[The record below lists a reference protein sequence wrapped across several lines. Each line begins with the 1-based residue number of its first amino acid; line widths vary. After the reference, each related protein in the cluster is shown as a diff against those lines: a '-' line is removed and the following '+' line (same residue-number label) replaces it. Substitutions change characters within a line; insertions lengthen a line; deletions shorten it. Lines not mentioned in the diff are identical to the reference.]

1 MTSSIFT
8 RRRNRH
14 GVTIET
20 ITRMKERFEQG
31 LTVEKIMNC
40 EGQPDPHRTENNYK
54 TLKETGA
61 KKQNFSL
68 RAPPTLQ
75 KEGSLGLGKSD
86 RNTFD
91 YTTSAENTALTKVV
105 HSSKSVDHRE
115 NEKNNALEGNEIDFL
130 GVRESSK
137 KSVENLNNSENSSED
152 EEDISASKNPPY
164 GHSKDVPDA
173 GISPKPQRVPRT
185 RERRSPNVE
194 QRNDTDNTAKSD
206 IRVRE
211 NSDDVTGEE
220 TEAINSP
227 RPQRVPRVRERR
239 SPNVE
244 QRSDTDNVMKS
255 DISTRENSD
264 DVGGEE
270 MQAFDSLLPQRPP
283 RVRERI
289 SPSDHDLVTIRAP
302 EDLSCRGSDDKL
314 QLNSIANA
322 VSDPEKGSASL
333 ELSKD
338 SLSAT
343 DSHIFLPPF
352 FKGDN
357 EDDSE
362 EVALASENSKSSM
375 PFVDFAFPSDSSPEL
390 YSAFLSNA
398 SSLNSGKSNR
408 VTDKRLGEDFEVK
421 GSSEEQ
427 TTCNL
432 PPSDKSTSLARM
444 CYVDK
449 DAMEG
454 ANIGIKHREPTEKK
468 SVAFPPPLSTIL
480 ASASKSKQKK
490 LSASSTSQKQ
500 SVEDAENYSEETD
513 VKQLKEPTVYGPER
527 VCSDNVTQENRYKP
541 TKDMLSDVHNL
552 RHEAEDASSGYS
564 ANDFS
569 TGVEFLKTCFP
580 DIESDVI
587 SALLTDTSGDVMK
600 VVNELLADE
609 SDLVSFPVGETD
621 LSTQQSQDSQI
632 LTSQNLP
639 LKSLNG
645 SLKSVKPIDE
655 SHVAGDHTHEV
666 RSQSSALREVSDI
679 PREISA
685 QVDQRNQ
692 PRPLESSP
700 LAKAQASSRNTFQL
714 TLEPAIALH
723 LVELFGPFT
732 GVNFQGLRTFKFSC
746 IHTLFSVG
754 IAWPYKI
761 RCARNLNDFFF
772 LLHRGS
778 EP

>member
-40 EGQPDPHRTENNYK
+40 EGKPDPNRTENNYK
-54 TLKETGA
+54 TLTSTGA
-61 KKQNFSL
+61 KKQNLSP

-75 KEGSLGLGKSD
+75 KESSLGLGKSD

-105 HSSKSVDHRE
+105 HSSKNVDRE
-115 NEKNNALEGNEIDFL
+115 NEKNNALEGSEIDFL

-137 KSVENLNNSENSSED
+137 KSVENLNSENSSED

-164 GHSKDVPDA
+164 GDSKDVPDA
-173 GISPKPQRVPRT
+173 NISPKPQRVPRT

-194 QRNDTDNTAKSD
+194 QRNDTDDAAKSD

-255 DISTRENSD
+255 DICTRENSD

-270 MQAFDSLLPQRPP
+270 MQAFDSPLPQRSP

-302 EDLSCRGSDDKL
+302 EDLICRGSDDKL

-362 EVALASENSKSSM
+362 EVALASENSKS
-375 PFVDFAFPSDSSPEL
+375 PSDISPEL

-421 GSSEEQ
+421 ASSEEQ

-454 ANIGIKHREPTEKK
+454 ANIGLKHREPTEKK

-513 VKQLKEPTVYGPER
+513 VKQLKEPTVCGPEP
-527 VCSDNVTQENRYKP
+527 VCSDNVTQENRYQP

-552 RHEAEDASSGYS
+552 RHEAEDACSGYS
-564 ANDFS
+564 AKDFS

-609 SDLVSFPVGETD
+609 GDLVSFPVGETD

-632 LTSQNLP
+632 LASQNLP
-639 LKSLNG
+639 FKSLNG

-655 SHVAGDHTHEV
+655 SHVTGNRTHEV
-666 RSQSSALREVSDI
+666 RSQSSAVREVIDI

-685 QVDQRNQ
+685 QVDQTNQ

-700 LAKAQASSRNTFQL
+700 FAKAQASSRNTFQL

-732 GVNFQGLRTFKFSC
+732 GVNFQGLRTLSSFVF
-746 IHTLFSVG
+746 TLFS
-754 IAWPYKI
+754 A
-761 RCARNLNDFFF
+761 
-772 LLHRGS
+772 
-778 EP
+778 

>member
-14 GVTIET
+14 GVTVET

-40 EGQPDPHRTENNYK
+40 EGKPDPNRTENNYK
-54 TLKETGA
+54 TLTSTGA
-61 KKQNFSL
+61 KKQNLSP

-75 KEGSLGLGKSD
+75 KESSLGLGKSD

-105 HSSKSVDHRE
+105 HSSKSVDRE
-115 NEKNNALEGNEIDFL
+115 NALEGNEIDFL

-137 KSVENLNNSENSSED
+137 KSVENLNNRENSSED

-164 GHSKDVPDA
+164 GDSKDVPDA
-173 GISPKPQRVPRT
+173 SISPKPQRVPRT

-194 QRNDTDNTAKSD
+194 PRNDTDNVVKSD
-206 IRVRE
+206 IC
-211 NSDDVTGEE
+211 
-220 TEAINSP
+220 
-227 RPQRVPRVRERR
+227 
-239 SPNVE
+239 
-244 QRSDTDNVMKS
+244 
-255 DISTRENSD
+255 TRENSG

-270 MQAFDSLLPQRPP
+270 MQAFDSPLPQRPP

-289 SPSDHDLVTIRAP
+289 SPSDHDLVTIRSP

-314 QLNSIANA
+314 QLNSIDNA
-322 VSDPEKGSASL
+322 VSGSEKGSASL

-375 PFVDFAFPSDSSPEL
+375 PFVDFAFPSDSFPEL

-421 GSSEEQ
+421 ASSEEQ

-454 ANIGIKHREPTEKK
+454 ANIGLKHREPTEKK

-490 LSASSTSQKQ
+490 VSASSTSQKQ
-500 SVEDAENYSEETD
+500 SVEDSENYSEEPE
-513 VKQLKEPTVYGPER
+513 VKPLKEPTVYGPER
-527 VCSDNVTQENRYKP
+527 VFSDNVTQENKYQP

-632 LTSQNLP
+632 LASQNLP

-645 SLKSVKPIDE
+645 SLKSVKPTDE

-666 RSQSSALREVSDI
+666 RSQSSAVREVSDI

-685 QVDQRNQ
+685 QVDQTNQ

-746 IHTLFSVG
+746 IHTFFSVG

-761 RCARNLNDFFF
+761 RCVRNLNDVFF

>member
-20 ITRMKERFEQG
+20 MTKMKERFEQG

-40 EGQPDPHRTENNYK
+40 EGKPDPNRTENNYK
-54 TLKETGA
+54 TLTSTGA
-61 KKQNFSL
+61 KKQNLSP

-75 KEGSLGLGKSD
+75 KESSLGLGKSD

-105 HSSKSVDHRE
+105 HSSKNVDRE
-115 NEKNNALEGNEIDFL
+115 NEKNNALEGSEIDFL

-164 GHSKDVPDA
+164 GDSKDVPDA
-173 GISPKPQRVPRT
+173 SISPKPQRVPRT

-194 QRNDTDNTAKSD
+194 QRNDTDDAVKSD
-206 IRVRE
+206 IRGRA

-255 DISTRENSD
+255 DICTRENSD

-270 MQAFDSLLPQRPP
+270 MQAFDSPLPQRPP
-283 RVRERI
+283 SVRERI

-302 EDLSCRGSDDKL
+302 EDLICRGSDDKL

-362 EVALASENSKSSM
+362 EVALASENFRS
-375 PFVDFAFPSDSSPEL
+375 PSDISPEL

-408 VTDKRLGEDFEVK
+408 VTDKRLGEDFEVNT
-421 GSSEEQ
+421 SSEEQ

-454 ANIGIKHREPTEKK
+454 ANIGLKHREPTEKK

-513 VKQLKEPTVYGPER
+513 VKKLKEPTVYGPER
-527 VCSDNVTQENRYKP
+527 VCSDNVTQENRYQP

-552 RHEAEDASSGYS
+552 RHEAEDACSGYS

-609 SDLVSFPVGETD
+609 GDVVSFPVGETD

-632 LTSQNLP
+632 LASQNLP
-639 LKSLNG
+639 FKSLNG

-655 SHVAGDHTHEV
+655 SHVTGDRTHEV
-666 RSQSSALREVSDI
+666 RSQSSAVREVIDI

-685 QVDQRNQ
+685 QGDQTNQ

-732 GVNFQGLRTFKFSC
+732 GVNFQGLRTLSSLVF
-746 IHTLFSVG
+746 TLFS
-754 IAWPYKI
+754 A
-761 RCARNLNDFFF
+761 
-772 LLHRGS
+772 
-778 EP
+778 

>member
-40 EGQPDPHRTENNYK
+40 EGKPDPNRTENNYK
-54 TLKETGA
+54 TLTSTGA
-61 KKQNFSL
+61 KKQNLSP

-75 KEGSLGLGKSD
+75 KESSLGLGKSD
-86 RNTFD
+86 RNTFN

-105 HSSKSVDHRE
+105 HSSKSVDRE
-115 NEKNNALEGNEIDFL
+115 KEKKNALEGSEIDFL
-130 GVRESSK
+130 GVRQISK

-164 GHSKDVPDA
+164 GDSKDVPDA

-194 QRNDTDNTAKSD
+194 QRNDTDDAAKSD
-206 IRVRE
+206 IRARE
-211 NSDDVTGEE
+211 NSYDVTGEE
-220 TEAINSP
+220 TEVINSP

-244 QRSDTDNVMKS
+244 PRNDTDNVVKS
-255 DISTRENSD
+255 DICTRENSD
-264 DVGGEE
+264 DVSGEK
-270 MQAFDSLLPQRPP
+270 MQAFDSPLPQRPP

-302 EDLSCRGSDDKL
+302 QDLSCRGSDDKL

-362 EVALASENSKSSM
+362 EVALASENSKS
-375 PFVDFAFPSDSSPEL
+375 PSDISPEL

-421 GSSEEQ
+421 ASSEEQ

-454 ANIGIKHREPTEKK
+454 ANIGLKHREPTEKK

-527 VCSDNVTQENRYKP
+527 VCSDNVTQENRYQP

-552 RHEAEDASSGYS
+552 RHEAEDACSGYS

-609 SDLVSFPVGETD
+609 GDLVSFPVGETD

-632 LTSQNLP
+632 LASQNLP
-639 LKSLNG
+639 FKSLNG

-655 SHVAGDHTHEV
+655 SHVTGDRTHEV
-666 RSQSSALREVSDI
+666 RSQSSAVREVIDI

-685 QVDQRNQ
+685 QVDQTNQ

-700 LAKAQASSRNTFQL
+700 FAKAQASSRNTFQL

-746 IHTLFSVG
+746 IHTFFSVG

-761 RCARNLNDFFF
+761 RCARNLNDVFF

>member
-40 EGQPDPHRTENNYK
+40 EGKPDPNRTENNYK
-54 TLKETGA
+54 TLTSTGA
-61 KKQNFSL
+61 KKQNLSP

-75 KEGSLGLGKSD
+75 KESSLGLGKSD

-105 HSSKSVDHRE
+105 HSSKNVDRE
-115 NEKNNALEGNEIDFL
+115 NEKNNALEGSEIDFL

-164 GHSKDVPDA
+164 GDSKDVPDA
-173 GISPKPQRVPRT
+173 SISPKPQRVPRT

-194 QRNDTDNTAKSD
+194 QRNDTDDAAKSD

-255 DISTRENSD
+255 DICTRENSD

-270 MQAFDSLLPQRPP
+270 MQAFDSPLPQRPP

-302 EDLSCRGSDDKL
+302 EDLICRGSDDKL

-362 EVALASENSKSSM
+362 EVALASENFKS
-375 PFVDFAFPSDSSPEL
+375 PSDISPEL

-408 VTDKRLGEDFEVK
+408 VTDKRLGADFEVK
-421 GSSEEQ
+421 TSSEEQ

-454 ANIGIKHREPTEKK
+454 ANIGLKHREPTEKK

-513 VKQLKEPTVYGPER
+513 VKQLKEPTVCGPEP
-527 VCSDNVTQENRYKP
+527 VCSDNVTQENRYQP

-552 RHEAEDASSGYS
+552 RHEAEDACSGYS

-609 SDLVSFPVGETD
+609 GDLVSFPVGETD

-632 LTSQNLP
+632 LASQNLP
-639 LKSLNG
+639 FKSLNG

-655 SHVAGDHTHEV
+655 SHVTGNRTHEV
-666 RSQSSALREVSDI
+666 RSQSSAVREVIDI

-685 QVDQRNQ
+685 QVDQTNQ

-700 LAKAQASSRNTFQL
+700 FAKAQASSRNTFQL

-732 GVNFQGLRTFKFSC
+732 GVNFQGLRTLSSLVF
-746 IHTLFSVG
+746 TLFS
-754 IAWPYKI
+754 A
-761 RCARNLNDFFF
+761 
-772 LLHRGS
+772 
-778 EP
+778 

>member
-1 MTSSIFT
+1 M
-8 RRRNRH
+8 
-14 GVTIET
+14 
-20 ITRMKERFEQG
+20 
-31 LTVEKIMNC
+31 
-40 EGQPDPHRTENNYK
+40 
-54 TLKETGA
+54 
-61 KKQNFSL
+61 
-68 RAPPTLQ
+68 
-75 KEGSLGLGKSD
+75 
-86 RNTFD
+86 
-91 YTTSAENTALTKVV
+91 
-105 HSSKSVDHRE
+105 
-115 NEKNNALEGNEIDFL
+115 
-130 GVRESSK
+130 
-137 KSVENLNNSENSSED
+137 
-152 EEDISASKNPPY
+152 
-164 GHSKDVPDA
+164 
-173 GISPKPQRVPRT
+173 
-185 RERRSPNVE
+185 
-194 QRNDTDNTAKSD
+194 
-206 IRVRE
+206 
-211 NSDDVTGEE
+211 
-220 TEAINSP
+220 
-227 RPQRVPRVRERR
+227 
-239 SPNVE
+239 
-244 QRSDTDNVMKS
+244 
-255 DISTRENSD
+255 
-264 DVGGEE
+264 
-270 MQAFDSLLPQRPP
+270 
-283 RVRERI
+283 
-289 SPSDHDLVTIRAP
+289 
-302 EDLSCRGSDDKL
+302 
-314 QLNSIANA
+314 
-322 VSDPEKGSASL
+322 
-333 ELSKD
+333 
-338 SLSAT
+338 
-343 DSHIFLPPF
+343 
-352 FKGDN
+352 
-357 EDDSE
+357 
-362 EVALASENSKSSM
+362 
-375 PFVDFAFPSDSSPEL
+375 
-390 YSAFLSNA
+390 
-398 SSLNSGKSNR
+398 
-408 VTDKRLGEDFEVK
+408 TDKRLGEDFEVK
-421 GSSEEQ
+421 ASSEEQ

-454 ANIGIKHREPTEKK
+454 ANIELKHREPTEKK

-527 VCSDNVTQENRYKP
+527 VCSDNVTQENRYQP

-552 RHEAEDASSGYS
+552 RHEAEDACSGYS

-609 SDLVSFPVGETD
+609 GDLVSFPVGETD

-632 LTSQNLP
+632 LASQNLP

-645 SLKSVKPIDE
+645 SLKSVKPTDE

-666 RSQSSALREVSDI
+666 RSQSSAVREVSDI

-685 QVDQRNQ
+685 QVDQTNQ

-746 IHTLFSVG
+746 IHTFFSVG

-761 RCARNLNDFFF
+761 RCARNLNDVFF

>member
-1 MTSSIFT
+1 MTSFIFT

-40 EGQPDPHRTENNYK
+40 EGKPDPNRTENNYK
-54 TLKETGA
+54 TLTSTGA
-61 KKQNFSL
+61 KKQNLSP

-75 KEGSLGLGKSD
+75 KESSLGLGKSD

-105 HSSKSVDHRE
+105 HSSKNVDRE
-115 NEKNNALEGNEIDFL
+115 NEKNNALEGSEIDFL

-137 KSVENLNNSENSSED
+137 KSVENLNNRENSSED

-164 GHSKDVPDA
+164 GDSKDVPDA
-173 GISPKPQRVPRT
+173 SISPKPQRVPRT

-194 QRNDTDNTAKSD
+194 QRNDTDDAAKSD

-255 DISTRENSD
+255 DICTRENSD

-270 MQAFDSLLPQRPP
+270 MQAFDSPLPQRPP

-289 SPSDHDLVTIRAP
+289 SPSDHDLVTIRSP
-302 EDLSCRGSDDKL
+302 EDLSCRGSDHKL
-314 QLNSIANA
+314 QLNSIDNA
-322 VSDPEKGSASL
+322 VSGSEKGSASL

-362 EVALASENSKSSM
+362 EVALASENFKS
-375 PFVDFAFPSDSSPEL
+375 PSDISPEL

-421 GSSEEQ
+421 TSSEEQ

-454 ANIGIKHREPTEKK
+454 ANIGLKHREPTEKK

-490 LSASSTSQKQ
+490 VSASSTSQKQ
-500 SVEDAENYSEETD
+500 SVEDAENYSEETE
-513 VKQLKEPTVYGPER
+513 VKPLKEPTVYGPER
-527 VCSDNVTQENRYKP
+527 VFSDNVTQENRYQP

-632 LTSQNLP
+632 LASQNLP

-666 RSQSSALREVSDI
+666 RSQSSAVREVSDI

-685 QVDQRNQ
+685 QVDQTNQ

-746 IHTLFSVG
+746 IHTFFSVG

-761 RCARNLNDFFF
+761 RCARNLNDVFF

>member
-20 ITRMKERFEQG
+20 ITRMMERFEQG

-40 EGQPDPHRTENNYK
+40 EGKPDPNRTENNYK
-54 TLKETGA
+54 TLTSTGA
-61 KKQNFSL
+61 KKQNLSP

-75 KEGSLGLGKSD
+75 KESSLGLGKSD
-86 RNTFD
+86 RNTLD

-105 HSSKSVDHRE
+105 HSSKSVDRE
-115 NEKNNALEGNEIDFL
+115 NEKNNALEGSEIDFL

-137 KSVENLNNSENSSED
+137 KSVEYLKNSENSSED

-164 GHSKDVPDA
+164 GDGKDVPDA
-173 GISPKPQRVPRT
+173 SISPKPQRVPRT

-194 QRNDTDNTAKSD
+194 QRND
-206 IRVRE
+206 IRE

-244 QRSDTDNVMKS
+244 QRSVMKS
-255 DISTRENSD
+255 DICTRENSG

-270 MQAFDSLLPQRPP
+270 MQAFDSPLPQRPP

-314 QLNSIANA
+314 QLNRIANA

-352 FKGDN
+352 FTGDN

-362 EVALASENSKSSM
+362 EVALASENSKS
-375 PFVDFAFPSDSSPEL
+375 PSDISPEL

-421 GSSEEQ
+421 ASSEEQ

-454 ANIGIKHREPTEKK
+454 ANIGLKHREPTEKK

-527 VCSDNVTQENRYKP
+527 VCSDNVTQENRYQR

-552 RHEAEDASSGYS
+552 RHEAEDACSGYS

-632 LTSQNLP
+632 LASQNLP

-655 SHVAGDHTHEV
+655 SHVAGDHTHVV
-666 RSQSSALREVSDI
+666 RSQSSAVREVSDI

-685 QVDQRNQ
+685 QVDQTNQ

-746 IHTLFSVG
+746 IHTFFSVG

-761 RCARNLNDFFF
+761 RCARNLNDVFF

>member
-20 ITRMKERFEQG
+20 ITRMMERFEQG

-40 EGQPDPHRTENNYK
+40 EGKPDPNRTENNYK
-54 TLKETGA
+54 TLTSTGA
-61 KKQNFSL
+61 KKQNLSP

-75 KEGSLGLGKSD
+75 KESSLGLGKSD
-86 RNTFD
+86 RNTLD

-105 HSSKSVDHRE
+105 HSSKSVDRE
-115 NEKNNALEGNEIDFL
+115 NEKNNALEGSEIDFL

-137 KSVENLNNSENSSED
+137 KSVEYLKNSENSSED

-164 GHSKDVPDA
+164 GDGKDVPDA
-173 GISPKPQRVPRT
+173 SISPKPQRVPRT

-194 QRNDTDNTAKSD
+194 QRND
-206 IRVRE
+206 IRE

-227 RPQRVPRVRERR
+227 RPQRVPRIRERR

-244 QRSDTDNVMKS
+244 QRSVMKS
-255 DISTRENSD
+255 DICTRENSG

-270 MQAFDSLLPQRPP
+270 MQAFDSPLPQRPP

-314 QLNSIANA
+314 QLNRIANA

-362 EVALASENSKSSM
+362 EVALASENSKS
-375 PFVDFAFPSDSSPEL
+375 PSDISPEL

-421 GSSEEQ
+421 ASSEEQ

-454 ANIGIKHREPTEKK
+454 ANVGLKHREPTEKK

-513 VKQLKEPTVYGPER
+513 VKQLKESTVYGPER
-527 VCSDNVTQENRYKP
+527 VCSDNVTQENRYQP

-552 RHEAEDASSGYS
+552 RHEAEDACSGYS

-632 LTSQNLP
+632 LASQNLP

-655 SHVAGDHTHEV
+655 SHVAGDHTHVV
-666 RSQSSALREVSDI
+666 RSQSSAVREVSDI

-685 QVDQRNQ
+685 QVDQTNQ

-732 GVNFQGLRTFKFSC
+732 GVNFQGLRTLSSLVF
-746 IHTLFSVG
+746 TLFS
-754 IAWPYKI
+754 A
-761 RCARNLNDFFF
+761 
-772 LLHRGS
+772 
-778 EP
+778 

>member
-1 MTSSIFT
+1 MTFSIFT

-40 EGQPDPHRTENNYK
+40 EGKPDPNRTENNYK
-54 TLKETGA
+54 TLTSTGA
-61 KKQNFSL
+61 KKQNLSP

-75 KEGSLGLGKSD
+75 KESSLGLGKSD

-105 HSSKSVDHRE
+105 HSSKSVDRE
-115 NEKNNALEGNEIDFL
+115 NEKNNALEGNEIDSL

-164 GHSKDVPDA
+164 GDSEDVPDA

-194 QRNDTDNTAKSD
+194 QRNDTDDAAKSD
-206 IRVRE
+206 IRARE
-211 NSDDVTGEE
+211 NSFDVTGEE

-244 QRSDTDNVMKS
+244 PRNDTDNVVKS
-255 DISTRENSD
+255 DICTRENSD
-264 DVGGEE
+264 DVSGEK
-270 MQAFDSLLPQRPP
+270 MQAFDSPLPQRPP

-302 EDLSCRGSDDKL
+302 EDLICRGSADKL

-362 EVALASENSKSSM
+362 EVALASENSKS
-375 PFVDFAFPSDSSPEL
+375 PSDISPEL

-421 GSSEEQ
+421 ASSEEQ

-444 CYVDK
+444 CCVDK

-454 ANIGIKHREPTEKK
+454 ANIGLKHREPTEKK

-527 VCSDNVTQENRYKP
+527 VCSDNVTQENRYQP

-552 RHEAEDASSGYS
+552 RHEAEDACSGYS

-609 SDLVSFPVGETD
+609 GDLVSFPVGETD

-632 LTSQNLP
+632 LASQNLP
-639 LKSLNG
+639 FKSLNG

-655 SHVAGDHTHEV
+655 SHVTDDRTHEV
-666 RSQSSALREVSDI
+666 RSQSSAVREVIDI

-685 QVDQRNQ
+685 QVDQTNQ

-700 LAKAQASSRNTFQL
+700 FAKAQASSRNTFQL

-732 GVNFQGLRTFKFSC
+732 GVNFQGLRTLSSLVF
-746 IHTLFSVG
+746 TLFS
-754 IAWPYKI
+754 A
-761 RCARNLNDFFF
+761 
-772 LLHRGS
+772 
-778 EP
+778 

>member
-40 EGQPDPHRTENNYK
+40 EGKPDPNRTENNYK
-54 TLKETGA
+54 TLTSTGA
-61 KKQNFSL
+61 KKQNLSP

-75 KEGSLGLGKSD
+75 KESSLGLGKSD
-86 RNTFD
+86 RNTFN

-105 HSSKSVDHRE
+105 HSSKSVDRE
-115 NEKNNALEGNEIDFL
+115 KEKNNALEGSEIDFL
-130 GVRESSK
+130 GVRQISK
-137 KSVENLNNSENSSED
+137 KSVENLNHSENSSED

-164 GHSKDVPDA
+164 GDSKDVPDA

-194 QRNDTDNTAKSD
+194 QRNDTDDAAKSD

-244 QRSDTDNVMKS
+244 PRNDTDNVVKS
-255 DISTRENSD
+255 DICTRENSD
-264 DVGGEE
+264 DVSGEK
-270 MQAFDSLLPQRPP
+270 MQAFDSPLPQRPP

-302 EDLSCRGSDDKL
+302 EDLICRGSDDKL

-362 EVALASENSKSSM
+362 EVALASENSKS
-375 PFVDFAFPSDSSPEL
+375 PSDISPEL

-421 GSSEEQ
+421 TSSEEQ

-454 ANIGIKHREPTEKK
+454 ANIGLKHREPTEKK

-513 VKQLKEPTVYGPER
+513 VKQLKEPTVCGPEP
-527 VCSDNVTQENRYKP
+527 VCSDNVTQENRYQPK
-541 TKDMLSDVHNL
+541 KDMLSDVHNL
-552 RHEAEDASSGYS
+552 RHEAEDACSGYS
-564 ANDFS
+564 AKDFS

-609 SDLVSFPVGETD
+609 GDLVSFPVGETD

-632 LTSQNLP
+632 LASQNLP
-639 LKSLNG
+639 FKSLNG

-655 SHVAGDHTHEV
+655 SHVTGDRTHEV
-666 RSQSSALREVSDI
+666 RSQSSAVREVIDI

-685 QVDQRNQ
+685 QVDQTNQ

-700 LAKAQASSRNTFQL
+700 FAKAQASSRNTFQL

-746 IHTLFSVG
+746 IHTFFSVG

-761 RCARNLNDFFF
+761 RCARNLNDVFF

>member
-1 MTSSIFT
+1 
-8 RRRNRH
+8 
-14 GVTIET
+14 
-20 ITRMKERFEQG
+20 
-31 LTVEKIMNC
+31 
-40 EGQPDPHRTENNYK
+40 
-54 TLKETGA
+54 
-61 KKQNFSL
+61 
-68 RAPPTLQ
+68 
-75 KEGSLGLGKSD
+75 
-86 RNTFD
+86 
-91 YTTSAENTALTKVV
+91 
-105 HSSKSVDHRE
+105 
-115 NEKNNALEGNEIDFL
+115 
-130 GVRESSK
+130 
-137 KSVENLNNSENSSED
+137 
-152 EEDISASKNPPY
+152 
-164 GHSKDVPDA
+164 
-173 GISPKPQRVPRT
+173 
-185 RERRSPNVE
+185 
-194 QRNDTDNTAKSD
+194 
-206 IRVRE
+206 
-211 NSDDVTGEE
+211 
-220 TEAINSP
+220 
-227 RPQRVPRVRERR
+227 
-239 SPNVE
+239 
-244 QRSDTDNVMKS
+244 MKS
-255 DISTRENSD
+255 DICTRENSD
-264 DVGGEE
+264 DVSGEK
-270 MQAFDSLLPQRPP
+270 MQAFDSPLPQRPP

-302 EDLSCRGSDDKL
+302 QDLSCRGSDDKL

-362 EVALASENSKSSM
+362 EVALASENSKS
-375 PFVDFAFPSDSSPEL
+375 PSDISPEL

-421 GSSEEQ
+421 ASSEEQ

-454 ANIGIKHREPTEKK
+454 ANIGLKHREPTEKK

-527 VCSDNVTQENRYKP
+527 VCSDNVTQENRYQP

-552 RHEAEDASSGYS
+552 RHEAEDACSGYS

-609 SDLVSFPVGETD
+609 GDLVSFPVGETD

-632 LTSQNLP
+632 LASQNLP
-639 LKSLNG
+639 FKSLNG

-655 SHVAGDHTHEV
+655 SHVTGNRTHEV
-666 RSQSSALREVSDI
+666 RSQSSAVREVIDI

-685 QVDQRNQ
+685 QVDQTNQ

-700 LAKAQASSRNTFQL
+700 FAKAQASSRNTFQL

-732 GVNFQGLRTFKFSC
+732 GVNFQGLRTLSSLVF
-746 IHTLFSVG
+746 TLFS
-754 IAWPYKI
+754 A
-761 RCARNLNDFFF
+761 
-772 LLHRGS
+772 
-778 EP
+778 

>member
-8 RRRNRH
+8 RRRNQH

-40 EGQPDPHRTENNYK
+40 EGKPDPSRTENNFK

-61 KKQNFSL
+61 KKQNLSP
-68 RAPPTLQ
+68 RAPQTLQ
-75 KEGSLGLGKSD
+75 KEGPLGLGKSD

-91 YTTSAENTALTKVV
+91 YTTSAENTALTKMV
-105 HSSKSVDHRE
+105 HSSKTVDHE
-115 NEKNNALEGNEIDFL
+115 NEKNNALERNEIELL
-130 GVRESSK
+130 GVRENSK
-137 KSVENLNNSENSSED
+137 KSVENLNNSTNSSED
-152 EEDISASKNPPY
+152 ECDVSASENPPD
-164 GHSKDVPDA
+164 GDSKDVRNA
-173 GISPKPQRVPRT
+173 SISPKPQRVPRT

-206 IRVRE
+206 IRARE
-211 NSDDVTGEE
+211 NSDDVSGKE

-227 RPQRVPRVRERR
+227 RPQRAPRVRERR

-244 QRSDTDNVMKS
+244 PRNDTDNVVKS
-255 DISTRENSD
+255 DICARENSD
-264 DVGGEE
+264 DVSGEE
-270 MQAFDSLLPQRPP
+270 MQTFDSPLPQRAPWAQ
-283 RVRERI
+283 ERR
-289 SPSDHDLVTIRAP
+289 SPSDHDLVTVKAP
-302 EDLSCRGSDDKL
+302 DLSCRGSNDKL
-314 QLNSIANA
+314 QLTNIANA
-322 VSDPEKGSASL
+322 VSVPEKGSASL
-333 ELSKD
+333 EVSKD
-338 SLSAT
+338 LLSAT

-352 FKGDN
+352 FKGGN
-357 EDDSE
+357 EDDSQ
-362 EVALASENSKSSM
+362 EVAQASENSKSSM
-375 PFVDFAFPSDSSPEL
+375 PFVDCAFPSDSSSEL
-390 YSAFLSNA
+390 YSASMFNA

-408 VTDKRLGEDFEVK
+408 VTDKHLGEDFEGK
-421 GSSEEQ
+421 ASSEEQ

-432 PPSDKSTSLARM
+432 PPSDKSTSLSQM
-444 CYVDK
+444 CYVDR

-454 ANIGIKHREPTEKK
+454 ANIGLKHREPTETK
-468 SVAFPPPLSTIL
+468 SVALPPPLSTIL

-490 LSASSTSQKQ
+490 RSASSTSQKQ

-527 VCSDNVTQENRYKP
+527 VCGNSVIQENRHQP
-541 TKDMLSDVHNL
+541 TKDILSDVHNL

-632 LTSQNLP
+632 LASQNLP
-639 LKSLNG
+639 FKSLNG

-655 SHVAGDHTHEV
+655 SHETGDHTHEV
-666 RSQSSALREVSDI
+666 RSQSSAVREVSNI

-685 QVDQRNQ
+685 QVDQTNQ
-692 PRPLESSP
+692 PGPLESSP

-732 GVNFQGLRTFKFSC
+732 GVNFQGLCTLSSLVF
-746 IHTLFSVG
+746 TLFSV
-754 IAWPYKI
+754 
-761 RCARNLNDFFF
+761 
-772 LLHRGS
+772 
-778 EP
+778 

>member
-40 EGQPDPHRTENNYK
+40 EGKPDPNRTENNYK
-54 TLKETGA
+54 TLTSTGA
-61 KKQNFSL
+61 KKQNLSP

-75 KEGSLGLGKSD
+75 KESSLGLGKSD

-105 HSSKSVDHRE
+105 HSSKNVDRE
-115 NEKNNALEGNEIDFL
+115 NEKNSALEGSEIDFL

-137 KSVENLNNSENSSED
+137 KSVENLNSENSSED

-164 GHSKDVPDA
+164 GDSKDVPDA
-173 GISPKPQRVPRT
+173 SISPKPQRVPRT

-194 QRNDTDNTAKSD
+194 QRNDTDDAAKSD

-244 QRSDTDNVMKS
+244 PRNDTDNVVKS
-255 DISTRENSD
+255 DICTRENSD
-264 DVGGEE
+264 DVSGEK
-270 MQAFDSLLPQRPP
+270 MQAFDSPLPQRPP

-302 EDLSCRGSDDKL
+302 EDLICRGSDDKL

-362 EVALASENSKSSM
+362 EVALASENSKS
-375 PFVDFAFPSDSSPEL
+375 PSDISPEL

-421 GSSEEQ
+421 ASSEEQ

-454 ANIGIKHREPTEKK
+454 ANIGLKHREPTEKK

-527 VCSDNVTQENRYKP
+527 VCSDNVTQENRYQP

-552 RHEAEDASSGYS
+552 RHEAEDACSGYS

-609 SDLVSFPVGETD
+609 GDLVSFPVGETD

-632 LTSQNLP
+632 LASQNLP
-639 LKSLNG
+639 FKSLNG

-655 SHVAGDHTHEV
+655 SHVTGNRTHEV
-666 RSQSSALREVSDI
+666 RSQSSAVREVIDI

-685 QVDQRNQ
+685 QVDQTNQ

-700 LAKAQASSRNTFQL
+700 FAKAQASSRNTFQL

-732 GVNFQGLRTFKFSC
+732 GVNFQGLRTLSSLVF
-746 IHTLFSVG
+746 TLFS
-754 IAWPYKI
+754 A
-761 RCARNLNDFFF
+761 
-772 LLHRGS
+772 
-778 EP
+778 

>member
-40 EGQPDPHRTENNYK
+40 EGKPDPNRTENNYK
-54 TLKETGA
+54 TLTSTGA
-61 KKQNFSL
+61 KKQNLSP

-75 KEGSLGLGKSD
+75 KESSLGLGKSD

-105 HSSKSVDHRE
+105 HSSKSVDRE
-115 NEKNNALEGNEIDFL
+115 NEKNNALEGSEIDFL

-164 GHSKDVPDA
+164 GDSKDVPDA
-173 GISPKPQRVPRT
+173 SISPKPQRVPRT

-194 QRNDTDNTAKSD
+194 QRS
-206 IRVRE
+206 
-211 NSDDVTGEE
+211 
-220 TEAINSP
+220 
-227 RPQRVPRVRERR
+227 
-239 SPNVE
+239 
-244 QRSDTDNVMKS
+244 VMKS
-255 DISTRENSD
+255 DICTRENSG

-270 MQAFDSLLPQRPP
+270 MQAFDSPLPQRPP

-362 EVALASENSKSSM
+362 EVALASENSKS
-375 PFVDFAFPSDSSPEL
+375 PSDISPEL

-408 VTDKRLGEDFEVK
+408 VTDKRLEEDFEVK
-421 GSSEEQ
+421 ASSEEQ

-454 ANIGIKHREPTEKK
+454 ANIGLKHREPTEKK

-527 VCSDNVTQENRYKP
+527 VCSDNVTQENRYQP
-541 TKDMLSDVHNL
+541 TKDMLSEVHNL
-552 RHEAEDASSGYS
+552 RHEAEDACSGYS

-609 SDLVSFPVGETD
+609 GDLVSFSVGETD

-632 LTSQNLP
+632 LASQNLP
-639 LKSLNG
+639 FKSLNG

-655 SHVAGDHTHEV
+655 SHVTGDRTHEV
-666 RSQSSALREVSDI
+666 RSQSSAVREVIDI

-685 QVDQRNQ
+685 QVDQTNQ

-700 LAKAQASSRNTFQL
+700 FAKAQASSRNTFQL

-732 GVNFQGLRTFKFSC
+732 GVNFQGLRTLSSLVF
-746 IHTLFSVG
+746 TLFSALG
-754 IAWPYKI
+754 LHGPI
-761 RCARNLNDFFF
+761 RSAVQ
-772 LLHRGS
+772 GT
-778 EP
+778 

>member
-40 EGQPDPHRTENNYK
+40 EGKPDPNRTENNYK
-54 TLKETGA
+54 TLTSTGA
-61 KKQNFSL
+61 KKQNLSP

-75 KEGSLGLGKSD
+75 KESSLGLGKSD

-105 HSSKSVDHRE
+105 HSSKNVDRE
-115 NEKNNALEGNEIDFL
+115 NEKNNALEGSEIDFL

-164 GHSKDVPDA
+164 GDSKDVPDA
-173 GISPKPQRVPRT
+173 SISPKPQRVPRT

-194 QRNDTDNTAKSD
+194 QRNDTDDAAKSD

-244 QRSDTDNVMKS
+244 PRNDTDNVVKS
-255 DISTRENSD
+255 DICTRENSD
-264 DVGGEE
+264 DVSGEK
-270 MQAFDSLLPQRPP
+270 MQAFDSPLPQRPP

-302 EDLSCRGSDDKL
+302 EDLICRGSDDKL

-357 EDDSE
+357 DDDSE
-362 EVALASENSKSSM
+362 EVALASENFKS
-375 PFVDFAFPSDSSPEL
+375 PSDISPEL

-421 GSSEEQ
+421 TSSEEQ

-454 ANIGIKHREPTEKK
+454 ANIGLKHREPTEKK

-513 VKQLKEPTVYGPER
+513 VKQLKEPTVCGPEP
-527 VCSDNVTQENRYKP
+527 VCSDNVTQENRYQPK
-541 TKDMLSDVHNL
+541 KDMLSDVHNL
-552 RHEAEDASSGYS
+552 RHEAEDACSGYS
-564 ANDFS
+564 AKDFS

-609 SDLVSFPVGETD
+609 GDLDSFPVGETD

-632 LTSQNLP
+632 LASQNLP
-639 LKSLNG
+639 FKSLNG

-655 SHVAGDHTHEV
+655 SHVTGDRTHEV
-666 RSQSSALREVSDI
+666 RSQSSAVREVIDI

-685 QVDQRNQ
+685 QVDQTNQ

-700 LAKAQASSRNTFQL
+700 FAKAQASSRNTFQL

-732 GVNFQGLRTFKFSC
+732 GVNFQGLRTLSSLVF
-746 IHTLFSVG
+746 TLFS
-754 IAWPYKI
+754 A
-761 RCARNLNDFFF
+761 
-772 LLHRGS
+772 
-778 EP
+778 

>member
-40 EGQPDPHRTENNYK
+40 EGKPDPNRTENNYK
-54 TLKETGA
+54 TLTSTGA
-61 KKQNFSL
+61 KKQNLSP

-75 KEGSLGLGKSD
+75 KESSLGLGKSD
-86 RNTFD
+86 RNTFN

-105 HSSKSVDHRE
+105 HSSKNVDRE
-115 NEKNNALEGNEIDFL
+115 NEKNNALEGSEIDFL

-137 KSVENLNNSENSSED
+137 KSVENLNSENSSED

-164 GHSKDVPDA
+164 GDSKDVPDA
-173 GISPKPQRVPRT
+173 NISPKPQRVPRT

-194 QRNDTDNTAKSD
+194 QRNDTDDAAKSD

-244 QRSDTDNVMKS
+244 PRNDTDNVVKS
-255 DISTRENSD
+255 DICTRENSD
-264 DVGGEE
+264 DVSGEK
-270 MQAFDSLLPQRPP
+270 MQAFDSPLPQRPP

-302 EDLSCRGSDDKL
+302 QDLSCRGSDDKL

-362 EVALASENSKSSM
+362 EVALASENSKS
-375 PFVDFAFPSDSSPEL
+375 PSDISPEL

-421 GSSEEQ
+421 ASSEEQ

-454 ANIGIKHREPTEKK
+454 ANIGLKHREPTEKK

-513 VKQLKEPTVYGPER
+513 VKQLKEPTVCGPEP
-527 VCSDNVTQENRYKP
+527 VCSDNVTQENRYQP

-552 RHEAEDASSGYS
+552 RHEAEDACSGYS
-564 ANDFS
+564 AKDFS

-609 SDLVSFPVGETD
+609 GDLVSFPVGETD

-632 LTSQNLP
+632 LASQNLP
-639 LKSLNG
+639 FKSLNG

-655 SHVAGDHTHEV
+655 SHVTGNRTHEV
-666 RSQSSALREVSDI
+666 RSQSSAVREVIDI

-685 QVDQRNQ
+685 QVDQTNQ

-700 LAKAQASSRNTFQL
+700 FAKAQASSRNTFQL

-732 GVNFQGLRTFKFSC
+732 GVNFQGLRTLSSFVF
-746 IHTLFSVG
+746 TLFS
-754 IAWPYKI
+754 A
-761 RCARNLNDFFF
+761 
-772 LLHRGS
+772 
-778 EP
+778 

>member
-40 EGQPDPHRTENNYK
+40 EGKPDPNRTENNYK
-54 TLKETGA
+54 TLTSTGA
-61 KKQNFSL
+61 KKQNLSP

-75 KEGSLGLGKSD
+75 KESSLGLGKSD

-105 HSSKSVDHRE
+105 HSSKSVDRE

-130 GVRESSK
+130 GGRESSK

-164 GHSKDVPDA
+164 GDSKDVPDA
-173 GISPKPQRVPRT
+173 SISPKPQRVPRT

-194 QRNDTDNTAKSD
+194 QRNDTDDAAKSD
-206 IRVRE
+206 IRARE
-211 NSDDVTGEE
+211 NSYDVTGEE
-220 TEAINSP
+220 TEVINSP

-244 QRSDTDNVMKS
+244 PRNDTDNVVKS
-255 DISTRENSD
+255 DICTRENSD
-264 DVGGEE
+264 DVSGEK
-270 MQAFDSLLPQRPP
+270 MQAFDSPLPQRPP

-302 EDLSCRGSDDKL
+302 QDLSCRGSDDKL

-362 EVALASENSKSSM
+362 EVALASENSKS
-375 PFVDFAFPSDSSPEL
+375 PSDISPEL

-421 GSSEEQ
+421 ASSEEQ

-444 CYVDK
+444 CYFDK

-454 ANIGIKHREPTEKK
+454 ANIGLKHREPTEKK

-527 VCSDNVTQENRYKP
+527 VCSDNVTQENRYQP

-552 RHEAEDASSGYS
+552 RHEAEDACSGYS

-609 SDLVSFPVGETD
+609 GDLVSFPVGETD

-632 LTSQNLP
+632 LASQNLP
-639 LKSLNG
+639 FKSLNG

-655 SHVAGDHTHEV
+655 SHVTGDRTHEV
-666 RSQSSALREVSDI
+666 RSQSSAVREVIDI

-685 QVDQRNQ
+685 QVDQTNQ

-700 LAKAQASSRNTFQL
+700 FAKAQASSRNTFQL

-732 GVNFQGLRTFKFSC
+732 GVNFQGLRTLSSLVF
-746 IHTLFSVG
+746 TLFS
-754 IAWPYKI
+754 A
-761 RCARNLNDFFF
+761 
-772 LLHRGS
+772 
-778 EP
+778 

>member
-40 EGQPDPHRTENNYK
+40 EGKPDPNRTENNYK
-54 TLKETGA
+54 TLTSTGA
-61 KKQNFSL
+61 KKQNLSP

-75 KEGSLGLGKSD
+75 KESSLGLGKSD
-86 RNTFD
+86 RNTFN

-105 HSSKSVDHRE
+105 HSSKNVDRE
-115 NEKNNALEGNEIDFL
+115 NEKNNALEGSEIDFL

-137 KSVENLNNSENSSED
+137 KSVENLNSENSSED

-164 GHSKDVPDA
+164 GDSKDVPDA
-173 GISPKPQRVPRT
+173 NISPKPQRVPRT

-194 QRNDTDNTAKSD
+194 QRNDTDDAAKSD

-244 QRSDTDNVMKS
+244 PRNDTDNVVKS
-255 DISTRENSD
+255 DICTRENSD
-264 DVGGEE
+264 DVSGEK
-270 MQAFDSLLPQRPP
+270 MQAFDSPLPQRPP

-302 EDLSCRGSDDKL
+302 QDLSCRGSDDKL

-362 EVALASENSKSSM
+362 EVALASENFKS
-375 PFVDFAFPSDSSPEL
+375 PSDISPEL

-421 GSSEEQ
+421 TSSEEQ

-454 ANIGIKHREPTEKK
+454 ANIGLKHREPTEKK

-527 VCSDNVTQENRYKP
+527 VCSDNVTQENRYQP

-552 RHEAEDASSGYS
+552 RHEAEDACSGYS

-609 SDLVSFPVGETD
+609 GDLVSFPVGETD

-632 LTSQNLP
+632 LASQNLP
-639 LKSLNG
+639 FKSLNG

-655 SHVAGDHTHEV
+655 SHVTGDRTHEV
-666 RSQSSALREVSDI
+666 RSQSSAVREVIDI

-685 QVDQRNQ
+685 QVDQTNQ

-700 LAKAQASSRNTFQL
+700 FAKAQASSRNTFQL

-732 GVNFQGLRTFKFSC
+732 GVNFQGLRTLSSFVF
-746 IHTLFSVG
+746 TLFS
-754 IAWPYKI
+754 A
-761 RCARNLNDFFF
+761 
-772 LLHRGS
+772 
-778 EP
+778 

>member
-14 GVTIET
+14 GVTVET

-40 EGQPDPHRTENNYK
+40 EGKPDPNRTENNYK
-54 TLKETGA
+54 TLTSTGA
-61 KKQNFSL
+61 KKQNLSP

-75 KEGSLGLGKSD
+75 KESSLGLGKSD

-91 YTTSAENTALTKVV
+91 YTTSTENTALTKVV
-105 HSSKSVDHRE
+105 HSSKSVDRE
-115 NEKNNALEGNEIDFL
+115 NEKNNALEGSEIDFL

-137 KSVENLNNSENSSED
+137 KSVEYLNNSENSSED

-164 GHSKDVPDA
+164 GDGKDVPDA
-173 GISPKPQRVPRT
+173 SISPKPQRVPRT

-194 QRNDTDNTAKSD
+194 QRND
-206 IRVRE
+206 IRE

-227 RPQRVPRVRERR
+227 RPQRVPRIRERR

-244 QRSDTDNVMKS
+244 QRSVMKS
-255 DISTRENSD
+255 DICTRENSG

-270 MQAFDSLLPQRPP
+270 MQAFDSPLPQRPP

-289 SPSDHDLVTIRAP
+289 SPSDHDLVTIRSP
-302 EDLSCRGSDDKL
+302 EDLSCRGSDHKL
-314 QLNSIANA
+314 QLNSIDNA
-322 VSDPEKGSASL
+322 VSGSEKGSASL

-421 GSSEEQ
+421 ASSEEQ

-454 ANIGIKHREPTEKK
+454 ANIGLKHREPTEKK

-490 LSASSTSQKQ
+490 VSASSTSQKQ
-500 SVEDAENYSEETD
+500 SVEDAENYSEETE
-513 VKQLKEPTVYGPER
+513 VKPLKEPTVYGPER
-527 VCSDNVTQENRYKP
+527 VFSDNVTQENKYQP

-632 LTSQNLP
+632 LASQNLP

-645 SLKSVKPIDE
+645 SLKSVKPTDE

-666 RSQSSALREVSDI
+666 RSQSSAVREVSDI

-685 QVDQRNQ
+685 QVDQTNQ

-746 IHTLFSVG
+746 IHTFFSVG

-761 RCARNLNDFFF
+761 RCARNLNDVFF

>member
-40 EGQPDPHRTENNYK
+40 EGKPDPNRTENNYK
-54 TLKETGA
+54 TLTSTGA
-61 KKQNFSL
+61 KKQNLSP

-75 KEGSLGLGKSD
+75 KESSLGLGKSD

-105 HSSKSVDHRE
+105 HSSKNVDRE
-115 NEKNNALEGNEIDFL
+115 NEKNNALEGSEIDFL

-137 KSVENLNNSENSSED
+137 KSVENLNSENSSED

-164 GHSKDVPDA
+164 GDSKDVPDA
-173 GISPKPQRVPRT
+173 NISPKPQRVPRT

-194 QRNDTDNTAKSD
+194 QRNDTDDAAKSD

-255 DISTRENSD
+255 DICTRENSD

-270 MQAFDSLLPQRPP
+270 MQAFDSPLPQRSP

-302 EDLSCRGSDDKL
+302 EDLICRGSDDKL

-362 EVALASENSKSSM
+362 EVALASENFKS
-375 PFVDFAFPSDSSPEL
+375 PSDISPEL

-421 GSSEEQ
+421 TSSEEQ

-454 ANIGIKHREPTEKK
+454 ANIGLKHREPTEKK

-513 VKQLKEPTVYGPER
+513 VKQLKEPTVCGPEP
-527 VCSDNVTQENRYKP
+527 VCSDNVTQENRYQP

-552 RHEAEDASSGYS
+552 RHEAEDACSGYS
-564 ANDFS
+564 AKDFS

-609 SDLVSFPVGETD
+609 GDLVSFPVGETD

-632 LTSQNLP
+632 LASQNLP
-639 LKSLNG
+639 FKSLNG

-655 SHVAGDHTHEV
+655 SHVTGNRTHEV
-666 RSQSSALREVSDI
+666 RSQSSAVREVIDI

-685 QVDQRNQ
+685 QVDQTNQ

-700 LAKAQASSRNTFQL
+700 FAKAQASSRNTFQL

-732 GVNFQGLRTFKFSC
+732 GVNFQGLRTLSSFVF
-746 IHTLFSVG
+746 TLFS
-754 IAWPYKI
+754 A
-761 RCARNLNDFFF
+761 
-772 LLHRGS
+772 
-778 EP
+778 

>member
-40 EGQPDPHRTENNYK
+40 EGKPDPNRTENNYK
-54 TLKETGA
+54 TLTSTGA
-61 KKQNFSL
+61 KKQNLSP

-75 KEGSLGLGKSD
+75 KESSLGLGKSD

-105 HSSKSVDHRE
+105 HSSKNVDRE
-115 NEKNNALEGNEIDFL
+115 NEKNNALEGSEIDFL

-137 KSVENLNNSENSSED
+137 KSVENLNSENSSED

-164 GHSKDVPDA
+164 GDSKDVPDA
-173 GISPKPQRVPRT
+173 NISPKPQRVPRT

-194 QRNDTDNTAKSD
+194 QRNDTDDAAKSD
-206 IRVRE
+206 IRARE
-211 NSDDVTGEE
+211 NSYDVTGEE
-220 TEAINSP
+220 TEVINSP

-244 QRSDTDNVMKS
+244 PRNDTDNVVKS
-255 DISTRENSD
+255 DICTRENSD
-264 DVGGEE
+264 DVSGEK
-270 MQAFDSLLPQRPP
+270 MQAFDSPLPQRPP

-302 EDLSCRGSDDKL
+302 QDLSCRGSDDKL

-362 EVALASENSKSSM
+362 EVALASENFKS
-375 PFVDFAFPSDSSPEL
+375 PSDISPEL

-421 GSSEEQ
+421 TSSEEQ

-454 ANIGIKHREPTEKK
+454 ANIGLKHREPTEKK

-527 VCSDNVTQENRYKP
+527 VCSDNVTQENRYQP

-552 RHEAEDASSGYS
+552 RHEAEDACSGYS

-609 SDLVSFPVGETD
+609 GDLVSFPVGETD

-632 LTSQNLP
+632 LASQNLP
-639 LKSLNG
+639 FKSLNG

-655 SHVAGDHTHEV
+655 SHVTGDRTHEV
-666 RSQSSALREVSDI
+666 RSQSSAVREVIDI

-685 QVDQRNQ
+685 QVDQTNQ

-700 LAKAQASSRNTFQL
+700 FAKAQASSRNTFQL

-732 GVNFQGLRTFKFSC
+732 GVNFQGLRTLSSFVF
-746 IHTLFSVG
+746 TLFS
-754 IAWPYKI
+754 A
-761 RCARNLNDFFF
+761 
-772 LLHRGS
+772 
-778 EP
+778 

>member
-40 EGQPDPHRTENNYK
+40 EGKPDPNRTENNYK
-54 TLKETGA
+54 TLTSTGA
-61 KKQNFSL
+61 KKQNLSP

-75 KEGSLGLGKSD
+75 KESSLGLGKSD
-86 RNTFD
+86 RNTFN

-105 HSSKSVDHRE
+105 HSSKNVDRE
-115 NEKNNALEGNEIDFL
+115 NEKNNALEGSEIDFL

-164 GHSKDVPDA
+164 VDSKDVPDA
-173 GISPKPQRVPRT
+173 SISPKPQRVPRT

-194 QRNDTDNTAKSD
+194 QRNDTDDAAKSD

-244 QRSDTDNVMKS
+244 QRSDTDNGMKS
-255 DISTRENSD
+255 DICTRENSD

-270 MQAFDSLLPQRPP
+270 MQAFDSPLPQRPP

-302 EDLSCRGSDDKL
+302 EDLICRGSDDKL

-362 EVALASENSKSSM
+362 EVALASENSKS
-375 PFVDFAFPSDSSPEL
+375 PSDISPEL

-421 GSSEEQ
+421 ASSEEQ

-454 ANIGIKHREPTEKK
+454 ANIGLKHREPTEKK

-527 VCSDNVTQENRYKP
+527 VCSDNVTQENRYQP

-552 RHEAEDASSGYS
+552 RHEAEDACSGYS

-609 SDLVSFPVGETD
+609 GDLVSFPVGETD

-632 LTSQNLP
+632 LASQNLP
-639 LKSLNG
+639 FKSLNG

-655 SHVAGDHTHEV
+655 SHVTGDRTHEV
-666 RSQSSALREVSDI
+666 RSQSSAVREVIDI

-685 QVDQRNQ
+685 QVDQTNQ

-700 LAKAQASSRNTFQL
+700 FAKAQASSRNTFQL

-732 GVNFQGLRTFKFSC
+732 GVNFQGLRILSSLVF
-746 IHTLFSVG
+746 TLFS
-754 IAWPYKI
+754 A
-761 RCARNLNDFFF
+761 
-772 LLHRGS
+772 
-778 EP
+778 

>member
-40 EGQPDPHRTENNYK
+40 EGKPDPHRTENNYK

-105 HSSKSVDHRE
+105 HSSKSVDRE

-152 EEDISASKNPPY
+152 EEDVSASKNPPY
-164 GHSKDVPDA
+164 GDSKDVPDA
-173 GISPKPQRVPRT
+173 SISPKPQRVPRT
-185 RERRSPNVE
+185 RERRSPNVG
-194 QRNDTDNTAKSD
+194 QLNDNVNTAKSD

-227 RPQRVPRVRERR
+227 RPQRVPRVR
-239 SPNVE
+239 
-244 QRSDTDNVMKS
+244 
-255 DISTRENSD
+255 TRENSD

-362 EVALASENSKSSM
+362 EGALASENSKSSM

-408 VTDKRLGEDFEVK
+408 VTLKRLGEDFEVK
-421 GSSEEQ
+421 GSSGEQ
-427 TTCNL
+427 STCNP

-454 ANIGIKHREPTEKK
+454 ANIGFKHREPTEKK

-513 VKQLKEPTVYGPER
+513 VKQLKEPTVYRPER
-527 VCSDNVTQENRYKP
+527 VCSDNVTQENRYQP

-552 RHEAEDASSGYS
+552 RHEAEDASPGYS

-632 LTSQNLP
+632 LASQNLP

-666 RSQSSALREVSDI
+666 RSQSSAVREVSDI

-685 QVDQRNQ
+685 QVDQTNQ
-692 PRPLESSP
+692 PRSMESSP
-700 LAKAQASSRNTFQL
+700 LAKTQSSSRSTFQL

-746 IHTLFSVG
+746 IHTFFSVG
-754 IAWPYKI
+754 IAWPDKI
-761 RCARNLNDFFF
+761 RCARNLNDIFF

>member
-40 EGQPDPHRTENNYK
+40 EGKPDPHRTENNYK

-130 GVRESSK
+130 GVREGSK

-164 GHSKDVPDA
+164 GDSKDVPDA

-255 DISTRENSD
+255 DICTRENSD

-302 EDLSCRGSDDKL
+302 EDLSCRGSDDRL

-343 DSHIFLPPF
+343 DRPIFLPPF

-427 TTCNL
+427 ATCNL

-454 ANIGIKHREPTEKK
+454 ANIGFKHREPTEKK

-513 VKQLKEPTVYGPER
+513 VKQLKEPTVYRPER
-527 VCSDNVTQENRYKP
+527 VCSDNVTQENRYQP

-552 RHEAEDASSGYS
+552 RHEAEDASPGYS

-666 RSQSSALREVSDI
+666 RSQSSAVREVSDI

-685 QVDQRNQ
+685 QVDQTNQ
-692 PRPLESSP
+692 PRSMESSP
-700 LAKAQASSRNTFQL
+700 LAKTQSSSRSTFQL

-746 IHTLFSVG
+746 IHTFFSVG
-754 IAWPYKI
+754 IAWPDKI
-761 RCARNLNDFFF
+761 RCARNLNDIFF

>member
-40 EGQPDPHRTENNYK
+40 EGKPDPNRTENNYK
-54 TLKETGA
+54 TLTSTGA
-61 KKQNFSL
+61 KKQNLSP

-75 KEGSLGLGKSD
+75 KESSLGLGKSD

-105 HSSKSVDHRE
+105 HSSKNVDRE
-115 NEKNNALEGNEIDFL
+115 NEKNNALEGSEIDFL

-137 KSVENLNNSENSSED
+137 KSVENLNSENSSED

-164 GHSKDVPDA
+164 GDSKDVPDA
-173 GISPKPQRVPRT
+173 NISPKPQRVPRT

-194 QRNDTDNTAKSD
+194 QRNDTDDAAKSD

-244 QRSDTDNVMKS
+244 QRSDTNNVMKS
-255 DISTRENSD
+255 DICTRENSD

-270 MQAFDSLLPQRPP
+270 MQAFDSPLPQRSP

-302 EDLSCRGSDDKL
+302 EDLICRGSDDKL

-362 EVALASENSKSSM
+362 EVALASENFKS
-375 PFVDFAFPSDSSPEL
+375 PSDISPEL

-421 GSSEEQ
+421 TSSEEQ

-454 ANIGIKHREPTEKK
+454 ANIGLKHREPTEKK

-513 VKQLKEPTVYGPER
+513 VKQLKEPTVCGPEP
-527 VCSDNVTQENRYKP
+527 VCSDNVTQENRYQP

-552 RHEAEDASSGYS
+552 RHEAEDACSGYS
-564 ANDFS
+564 AKDFS

-609 SDLVSFPVGETD
+609 GDLVSFPVGETD

-632 LTSQNLP
+632 LASQNLP
-639 LKSLNG
+639 FKSLNG

-655 SHVAGDHTHEV
+655 SHVTGNRTHEV
-666 RSQSSALREVSDI
+666 RSQSSAVREVIDI

-685 QVDQRNQ
+685 QVDQTNQ

-700 LAKAQASSRNTFQL
+700 FAKAQASSRNTFQL

-732 GVNFQGLRTFKFSC
+732 GVNFQGLRTLSSFVF
-746 IHTLFSVG
+746 TLFS
-754 IAWPYKI
+754 A
-761 RCARNLNDFFF
+761 
-772 LLHRGS
+772 
-778 EP
+778 

>member
-14 GVTIET
+14 GVTVET

-40 EGQPDPHRTENNYK
+40 EGKPDPNRTENNYK
-54 TLKETGA
+54 TLTSTGA
-61 KKQNFSL
+61 KKQNLSP

-75 KEGSLGLGKSD
+75 KESSLGLGKSD

-91 YTTSAENTALTKVV
+91 YTTSTENTALTKVV
-105 HSSKSVDHRE
+105 HSSKSVDRE
-115 NEKNNALEGNEIDFL
+115 NEKNNALEGSEIDFL

-137 KSVENLNNSENSSED
+137 KSVEYLNNSENSSED

-164 GHSKDVPDA
+164 GDGKDVPDA
-173 GISPKPQRVPRT
+173 SISPKPQRVPRT

-194 QRNDTDNTAKSD
+194 QRND
-206 IRVRE
+206 IRE

-244 QRSDTDNVMKS
+244 PRNDTDNVVKS
-255 DISTRENSD
+255 DICTRENSD
-264 DVGGEE
+264 DVSGEK
-270 MQAFDSLLPQRPP
+270 MQAFDSPLPQRPP

-302 EDLSCRGSDDKL
+302 EDLICRGSADKL

-421 GSSEEQ
+421 ASSEEQ

-444 CYVDK
+444 CCVDK

-454 ANIGIKHREPTEKK
+454 ANIGLKHREPTEKK

-527 VCSDNVTQENRYKP
+527 VCSDNVTQENRYQP
-541 TKDMLSDVHNL
+541 TKDMLSDLHNL
-552 RHEAEDASSGYS
+552 RHEAEDACSGYS

-632 LTSQNLP
+632 LASQNLP

-645 SLKSVKPIDE
+645 SLKSVKPTDE

-666 RSQSSALREVSDI
+666 RSQSSAVREVSDI

-685 QVDQRNQ
+685 QVDQTNQ

-732 GVNFQGLRTFKFSC
+732 GVNFQGLRTLSSLVF
-746 IHTLFSVG
+746 TLFS
-754 IAWPYKI
+754 A
-761 RCARNLNDFFF
+761 
-772 LLHRGS
+772 
-778 EP
+778 

>member
-40 EGQPDPHRTENNYK
+40 EGKPDPNRTENNYK
-54 TLKETGA
+54 TLTSTGA
-61 KKQNFSL
+61 KKQNLSP

-75 KEGSLGLGKSD
+75 KESSLGLGKSD

-105 HSSKSVDHRE
+105 HSSKNVDRE
-115 NEKNNALEGNEIDFL
+115 NEKNNALEGSEIDFL

-164 GHSKDVPDA
+164 GDSKDVPDA
-173 GISPKPQRVPRT
+173 SISPKPQRVPRT

-194 QRNDTDNTAKSD
+194 QRNDTDDAAKSD

-255 DISTRENSD
+255 DICTRENSD

-270 MQAFDSLLPQRPP
+270 MQAFDSPLPQRPP

-302 EDLSCRGSDDKL
+302 EDLICRGSDDKL

-322 VSDPEKGSASL
+322 GSDPEKGSASL

-357 EDDSE
+357 DDDSE
-362 EVALASENSKSSM
+362 EVALASENFKS
-375 PFVDFAFPSDSSPEL
+375 PSDISPEL

-421 GSSEEQ
+421 TSSEEQ

-454 ANIGIKHREPTEKK
+454 ANIGLKHREPTEKK

-513 VKQLKEPTVYGPER
+513 VKQLKEPTVCGPEP
-527 VCSDNVTQENRYKP
+527 VCSDNVTQENRYQP

-552 RHEAEDASSGYS
+552 RHEAEDACSGYS
-564 ANDFS
+564 AKDFS

-609 SDLVSFPVGETD
+609 GDLVSFPVGETD

-632 LTSQNLP
+632 LASQNLP
-639 LKSLNG
+639 FKSLNG

-655 SHVAGDHTHEV
+655 SHVTGNRTHEV
-666 RSQSSALREVSDI
+666 RSQSSAVREVIDI

-685 QVDQRNQ
+685 QVDQTNQ

-700 LAKAQASSRNTFQL
+700 FSKAQASSRNTFQL

-746 IHTLFSVG
+746 IHTFFSVG

-761 RCARNLNDFFF
+761 RCARNLNDVFF

>member
-40 EGQPDPHRTENNYK
+40 EGKPDPNRTENNYK
-54 TLKETGA
+54 TLTSTGA
-61 KKQNFSL
+61 KKQNLSP

-75 KEGSLGLGKSD
+75 KESSLGLGKSD

-105 HSSKSVDHRE
+105 HSSKSVDRE

-130 GVRESSK
+130 GGRESSK

-164 GHSKDVPDA
+164 GDSKDVPDA
-173 GISPKPQRVPRT
+173 SISPKPQRVPRT

-194 QRNDTDNTAKSD
+194 QRNDTHNTAKSD

-244 QRSDTDNVMKS
+244 QRSDTDNVVKS
-255 DISTRENSD
+255 DICTRENSD
-264 DVGGEE
+264 DVSGEK
-270 MQAFDSLLPQRPP
+270 MQAFDSPLPQRPP

-302 EDLSCRGSDDKL
+302 QDLSCRGSDDKL

-362 EVALASENSKSSM
+362 EVALASENSKS
-375 PFVDFAFPSDSSPEL
+375 PSDISPEL

-421 GSSEEQ
+421 ASSEEQ

-454 ANIGIKHREPTEKK
+454 ANIGLKHREPTEKK

-513 VKQLKEPTVYGPER
+513 VKQLKEPTVYGPEH
-527 VCSDNVTQENRYKP
+527 VCSDNVTQENRYQP

-552 RHEAEDASSGYS
+552 RHEAEDACSGYS

-609 SDLVSFPVGETD
+609 GDLVSFPVGETD

-632 LTSQNLP
+632 LASRNLP
-639 LKSLNG
+639 FKSLNG

-655 SHVAGDHTHEV
+655 SHVTGDRTHEV
-666 RSQSSALREVSDI
+666 RSQSSAVREVIDI

-685 QVDQRNQ
+685 QVDQTNQ

-700 LAKAQASSRNTFQL
+700 FAKAQASSRNTFQL

-732 GVNFQGLRTFKFSC
+732 GVNFQGLRTLSSLVF
-746 IHTLFSVG
+746 TLFS
-754 IAWPYKI
+754 A
-761 RCARNLNDFFF
+761 
-772 LLHRGS
+772 
-778 EP
+778 

>member
-40 EGQPDPHRTENNYK
+40 EGKPDPNRTENNYK
-54 TLKETGA
+54 TLTSTGA
-61 KKQNFSL
+61 KKQNLSP

-75 KEGSLGLGKSD
+75 KESSLGLGKSD

-105 HSSKSVDHRE
+105 HSSKNVDRE
-115 NEKNNALEGNEIDFL
+115 NEKNNALEGSEIDFL

-164 GHSKDVPDA
+164 GDSKDVPDA
-173 GISPKPQRVPRT
+173 SISPKPQRVPRT

-194 QRNDTDNTAKSD
+194 QRNDTDDAAKSD

-255 DISTRENSD
+255 DICTRENSD

-270 MQAFDSLLPQRPP
+270 MQAFDSPLPQRPP

-302 EDLSCRGSDDKL
+302 EDLICRGSDDKL

-357 EDDSE
+357 DDDSE
-362 EVALASENSKSSM
+362 EVALASENFKS
-375 PFVDFAFPSDSSPEL
+375 PSDISPEL

-421 GSSEEQ
+421 TSSEEQ

-454 ANIGIKHREPTEKK
+454 ANIGLKHREPTEKK

-513 VKQLKEPTVYGPER
+513 VKQLKEPTVCGPEP
-527 VCSDNVTQENRYKP
+527 VCSDNVTQENRYQPK
-541 TKDMLSDVHNL
+541 KDMLSDVHNL
-552 RHEAEDASSGYS
+552 RHEAEDACSGYS
-564 ANDFS
+564 AKDFS

-609 SDLVSFPVGETD
+609 GDLVSFPVGETD

-632 LTSQNLP
+632 LASQNLP
-639 LKSLNG
+639 FKSLNG

-655 SHVAGDHTHEV
+655 SHVTGNRTHEV
-666 RSQSSALREVSDI
+666 RSQSSAVREVIDI

-685 QVDQRNQ
+685 QVDQTNQ

-700 LAKAQASSRNTFQL
+700 FAKAQASSRNTFQL

-732 GVNFQGLRTFKFSC
+732 GVNFQGLRTLSSLVF
-746 IHTLFSVG
+746 TLFS
-754 IAWPYKI
+754 A
-761 RCARNLNDFFF
+761 
-772 LLHRGS
+772 
-778 EP
+778 

>member
-40 EGQPDPHRTENNYK
+40 EGKPDPNRTENNYK
-54 TLKETGA
+54 TLTSTGA
-61 KKQNFSL
+61 KKQNLSP

-75 KEGSLGLGKSD
+75 KESSLGLGKSD

-105 HSSKSVDHRE
+105 HSSKSVDRE

-130 GVRESSK
+130 GGRESSK

-164 GHSKDVPDA
+164 GDSKDVPDA
-173 GISPKPQRVPRT
+173 SISPKPQRVPRT

-194 QRNDTDNTAKSD
+194 QRNDTHNTAKSD

-244 QRSDTDNVMKS
+244 QRSDTDNGMKS
-255 DISTRENSD
+255 DICTRENSD

-270 MQAFDSLLPQRPP
+270 MQAFDSPLPQRPP

-302 EDLSCRGSDDKL
+302 EDLICRGSDDKL

-352 FKGDN
+352 FQGDN

-362 EVALASENSKSSM
+362 EVALASENSKS
-375 PFVDFAFPSDSSPEL
+375 PSDISPEL

-421 GSSEEQ
+421 ASSEEQ

-454 ANIGIKHREPTEKK
+454 ANIGLKHREPTEKK

-513 VKQLKEPTVYGPER
+513 VKQLKEPTVYGPEH
-527 VCSDNVTQENRYKP
+527 VCSDNVTQENRYQP

-552 RHEAEDASSGYS
+552 RHEAEDACSGYS

-609 SDLVSFPVGETD
+609 GDLVSFPVGETD

-632 LTSQNLP
+632 LASQNLP
-639 LKSLNG
+639 FKSLNG

-655 SHVAGDHTHEV
+655 SHVTGDRTHEV
-666 RSQSSALREVSDI
+666 RSQSSAVREVIDI

-685 QVDQRNQ
+685 QVDQTNQ

-700 LAKAQASSRNTFQL
+700 FAKAQASSRNTFQL

-732 GVNFQGLRTFKFSC
+732 GVNFQGLRILSSLVF
-746 IHTLFSVG
+746 TLFS
-754 IAWPYKI
+754 A
-761 RCARNLNDFFF
+761 
-772 LLHRGS
+772 
-778 EP
+778 